1 LGLVGLVRKDDFF
14 KKGSFMFLATGITGA
29 VNILFRAVMGRM
41 LTVEEFGEFNAIFA
55 VAFYLSFIMTRT
67 IRTSTTNFISQRI
80 GRGEG
85 PISTKGYVKVIKT
98 MGLMGTIFIILFLVV
113 AYPIMDFLKIDSIWI
128 ILSAIP
134 FLAISW
140 VLPVNLGLFQG
151 SQRFLLLAIS
161 TLTQASIKLVGGAAL
176 VLMGLGA
183 FGAMLGV
190 GIGALGAFTVSLV
203 LIFVIYKRSVVTTN
217 DTVANRSGTG
227 DGSTPP
233 RRSNGPSLNEL
244 VSVSGHVMIAI
255 LCLAILTNIDV
266 LLVKHFFSSEETG
279 LYSAAVVFG
288 RIIYFLPV
296 GFITVMYPKMVQSH
310 SRGTDSLRILAK
322 GIIYI
327 SLPVLAF
334 TLFLSVFPTFSLKL
348 LMGTKY
354 LGTEDMV
361 VLYST
366 LMFIFSVVSVLVY
379 YFLAVRSYT
388 AIYIFAGVSILQIVV
403 AWFHHPNLETIIWIF
418 IWANLIYLAI
428 SSILVAMGLGS
439 RDKGGIGDG

>member
-151 SQRFLLLAIS
+151 SQRF
-161 TLTQASIKLVGGAAL
+161 
-176 VLMGLGA
+176 
-183 FGAMLGV
+183 
-190 GIGALGAFTVSLV
+190 GAFTVSLV